1 MALETCSSLSS
12 KPHQPKR
19 ASLIMRGHLGWQV
32 PTWEELTGLA
42 SNHKRVT
49 SQTPGQA
56 KRLTAVSLVAH
67 VATVVVKVAPPNAVD
82 TVPVAAAV
90 LVTETGVL
98 WPPAAGRRGNET
110 NIILTAGPQ
119 DSSLLS
125 SHFSSS
131 NNRP

>member
-1 MALETCSSLSS
+1 
-12 KPHQPKR
+12 
-19 ASLIMRGHLGWQV
+19 MRGHPGWQV
-32 PTWEELTGLA
+32 RTWEELTGLA

-98 WPPAAGRRGNET
+98 WPRRQAEEET
-110 NIILTAGPQ
+110 KPILF
-119 DSSLLS
+119 LLLDRKTLL
-125 SHFSSS
+125 F
-131 NNRP
+131 